1 MIYNNKPTCSHY
13 DGTICVNIQGVNY
26 GHDCDCPDEC
36 NYYEGDKMDYDKATF
51 KEVLEQDIIYIR
63 NVIYELKNKITYDE
77 YFGGW
82 CIGETPLRDYI
93 YEEENTI
100 LNPKELEGY
109 MEEIIEDELKLKK

>member
-51 KEVLEQDIIYIR
+51 KEVLEQDIIFIKTNIR
-63 NVIYELKNKITYDE
+63 HKKTL
-77 YFGGW
+77 
-82 CIGETPLRDYI
+82 
-93 YEEENTI
+93 
-100 LNPKELEGY
+100 
-109 MEEIIEDELKLKK
+109 IIFFVLFMVPPYYLFHTKSHISS